1 MAIKRNISY
10 SILRSVADNIEKLA
24 DHVTLPEIAK
34 IAKSR
39 GYAGKSS
46 YEGIATYL
54 GREHLLLIKHGV

>member
-1 MAIKRNISY
+1 MNGE
-10 SILRSVADNIEKLA
+10 IETLV

-46 YEGIATYL
+46 YEAVATYL
-54 GREHLLLIKHGV
+54 GREHILVIKHGV